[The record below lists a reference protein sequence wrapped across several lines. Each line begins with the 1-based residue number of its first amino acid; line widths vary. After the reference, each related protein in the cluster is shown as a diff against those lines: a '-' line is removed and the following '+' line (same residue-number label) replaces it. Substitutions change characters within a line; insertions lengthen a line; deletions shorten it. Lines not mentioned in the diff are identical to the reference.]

1 MEPWISS
8 AKFLTLAY
16 IVISFA
22 LGGRRNGTPDV
33 ISALTFVCLTVLS
46 RLLRPRALKLLFLT
60 LAAAVPVAAF
70 ALVNEDFMMLFPIAA
85 AELAFELLGDLR
97 WIALPSLVAAFFIGG
112 ENLAVYTL
120 SAGMGL
126 MLVAQ
131 GVRLRWRVSTLEL
144 ERDRLRAE
152 SEGFRRSADRGA
164 EYEDELARL
173 SQLEERNRISQE
185 IHDRVGHAMAGGIIQ
200 LEAASALMDKDR
212 EGARTML
219 SRSADVLREGMES
232 IRETLRGIKPAA
244 EQLGVRRIQTML
256 DGFAANS
263 RISTRFSFDGNLSVI
278 TQPQWKVV
286 TDNVREGL
294 TNAARHSHARSGRVS
309 MEAMNRIVKVEIR
322 DDGKGAYAI
331 TKGLGISGME
341 ERAEAVGGKVIFDG
355 SRGFSVITL
364 LPIKGEGGN
373 AD

>member
-1 MEPWISS
+1 MDPWISS

-16 IVISFA
+16 IIISFA
-22 LGGRRNGTPDV
+22 FGGRRDGTPDV
-33 ISALTFVCLTVLS
+33 IAALTFVSLTVLS
-46 RLLRPRALKLLFLT
+46 RLLRPRPLKLLFLA
-60 LAAAVPVAAF
+60 LAAALPVAAF

-85 AELAFELLGDLR
+85 AELAFELLADLR
-97 WIALPSLVAAFFIGG
+97 WIALPALIAAFFIGG
-112 ENLAVYTL
+112 KGLAVYTL
-120 SAGMGL
+120 CAGMGL

-131 GVRLRWRVSTLEL
+131 GIRLRSRVSTLEV

-200 LEAASALMDKDR
+200 LEAASALMEKDR

-244 EQLGVRRIQTML
+244 EQLGVRRIKTML
-256 DGFAANS
+256 DGFAANG

-278 TQPQWKVV
+278 TQPQWKVI

-294 TNAARHSHARSGRVS
+294 TNAARHSNARSVRVS
-309 MEAMNRIVKVEIR
+309 IEAMNRIVKVEIR

-331 TKGLGISGME
+331 AKGLGLSGME
-341 ERAEAVGGKVIFDG
+341 ERAGAVGGKVIFDG

>member
-1 MEPWISS
+1 MDPWIFS

-16 IVISFA
+16 IIISFA
-22 LGGRRNGTPDV
+22 LGGRRDGTPDV
-33 ISALTFVCLTVLS
+33 IAALTFVSLTVLS
-46 RLLRPRALKLLFLT
+46 RLLRPRPLKLLFLA
-60 LAAAVPVAAF
+60 LAAALPVAAF

-85 AELAFELLGDLR
+85 AELAFELLADLR
-97 WIALPSLVAAFFIGG
+97 WIALPALIAAFFIGG
-112 ENLAVYTL
+112 KGLAVYTL
-120 SAGMGL
+120 CAGMGL

-131 GVRLRWRVSTLEL
+131 GIRLRSRVSTLEV

-200 LEAASALMDKDR
+200 LEAASALMEKDR

-244 EQLGVRRIQTML
+244 EQLGVRRIKTML
-256 DGFAANS
+256 DGFAANG

-278 TQPQWKVV
+278 TQPQWKVI

-294 TNAARHSHARSGRVS
+294 TNAARHSNARSVRVS
-309 MEAMNRIVKVEIR
+309 IEAMNRIVKVEIR

-331 TKGLGISGME
+331 AKGLGLSGME
-341 ERAEAVGGKVIFDG
+341 ERAGAVGGKVIFDG